1 MNLKRENNKLIFEYF
16 NNSYIYGDVN
26 EIFINGNEVLSIYA
40 KLFTDSFSFTNS
52 IKDFKDL
59 LNPLIDELLD
69 KSIIDIS
76 EKLKKRIMTYI
87 YLACRNGDYKFLN
100 DPEYCCIEQDE
111 SKEFFILNLNI
122 AINRLIY

>member
-1 MNLKRENNKLIFEYF
+1 MNLKRENDKIIFEYF

-26 EIFINGNEVLSIYA
+26 EIFINGNEVISIYA

-52 IKDFKDL
+52 IKDFNDL

-76 EKLKKRIMTYI
+76 EELKKKNYDL
-87 YLACRNGDYKFLN
+87 YLFSL
-100 DPEYCCIEQDE
+100 
-111 SKEFFILNLNI
+111 
-122 AINRLIY
+122 